1 MYYIIKFLLS
11 SQVTLSATCTNKSNL
26 IAGEGAAFDYTV
38 NTAQVRLLFE
48 TPNERAP
55 VVFTFRVDTIAQE
68 ANETLQLRLE
78 PVTPLP
84 LLSEFIFRDT
94 IDMVIIDSD
103 SKIQY

>member
-1 MYYIIKFLLS
+1 MN
-11 SQVTLSATCTNKSNL
+11 TLQA
-26 IAGEGAAFDYTV
+26 
-38 NTAQVRLLFE
+38 RLFFE
-48 TPNERAP
+48 SPNERAS

-68 ANETLQLRLE
+68 SNETLQLRLE

-103 SKIQY
+103 SKILIANLFI